1 MATKFAVCCSH
12 WNAKSVATIV
22 RAKEIV
28 NIAAYPGAE
37 SRRPGGRSHCLGTKI
52 DRHVKANCKQFVSPW
67 AEWKERYHTE
77 APRNPTAF
85 VSGVLGAE
93 IARSKFAVPGS
104 QDFRSKT
111 VKFNPLHTRAAFSHQ
126 RQTYRSG
133 STFLLDAVPFAG
145 SGHHSSMA
153 GHFRLPFLPSMK
165 WLPCN
170 EYMGSSFGSLLVRSA
185 LSDGSSAKRSETE
198 EPTSVSLG
206 EGGGGG
212 GGGGGGDEV
221 ESTTNFQAREEELEE
236 TKAENTR
243 LSWLPEWINLTSDDG
258 KTIIAAFAASL
269 VFRWFVAEP
278 RFIPSLSM
286 YPTFEIGDRI
296 IAEKVSYY
304 FRRPTVNDIVIF
316 KAPAL
321 LQEKG
326 YSAGE
331 VFIKRIVAKAGDL
344 VEVHDGKL
352 IVNGTPIS
360 EDFIAEAPSYDM
372 PATYVPE
379 GSVFVMG
386 DNRNN
391 SYDSHIWG
399 PLPLKNILGRSVVR
413 YWPPS
418 RLGSTV
424 LDVSSQT
431 SSLPLMQAPALS
443 SSKP

>member
-1 MATKFAVCCSH
+1 MASKFAVSCSH
-12 WNAKSVATIV
+12 FNAKSVATIV
-22 RAKEIV
+22 RAKEFV
-28 NIAAYPGAE
+28 HIAAYPGAD
-37 SRRPGGRSHCLGTKI
+37 SRRPGGRGSCSLGSKI
-52 DRHVKANCKQFVSPW
+52 DKYVKANCKQFGSPW
-67 AEWKERYHTE
+67 AEWKEKYSSR
-77 APRNPTAF
+77 APKTTAF
-85 VSGVLGAE
+85 VSGSLS
-93 IARSKFAVPGS
+93 RDLAVTAVWQG
-104 QDFRSKT
+104 T
-111 VKFNPLHTRAAFSHQ
+111 
-126 RQTYRSG
+126 SG
-133 STFLLDAVPFAG
+133 D
-145 SGHHSSMA
+145 
-153 GHFRLPFLPSMK
+153 
-165 WLPCN
+165 
-170 EYMGSSFGSLLVRSA
+170 
-185 LSDGSSAKRSETE
+185 
-198 EPTSVSLG
+198 
-206 EGGGGG
+206 GGGG
-212 GGGGGGDEV
+212 GGGGGGDEG
-221 ESTTNFQAREEELEE
+221 ESSTNIQAREEDLQEE
-236 TKAENTR
+236 AKAENSR
-243 LSWLPEWINLTSDDG
+243 VSWLPEWINLTSDDG

-269 VFRWFVAEP
+269 LFRWFIAEP

-304 FRRPTVNDIVIF
+304 FRKPTVNDIVIF

-344 VEVHDGKL
+344 VEVHAGKL
-352 IVNGTPIS
+352 VVNGTPIN
-360 EDFIAEAPSYDM
+360 EDFINEAPAYDM

-424 LDVSSQT
+424 LEVSSQAP
-431 SSLPLMQAPALS
+431 SLPLMQAPVLS
-443 SSKP
+443 TSKP